1 MVDFLE
7 ENLNIAET
15 EEQKEESF
23 SSLDV
28 VEDDTLPQTT
38 SENGDYTDLEEISA
52 ENQTHDNKVV
62 AFFKSIFAR
71 KSPVG
76 RIWEIDFLRGFC
88 IFLMI
93 IDHIAIM
100 LATQF
105 GPVWYGTGMMSSSD
119 FGAKLCTFFL
129 WYCRDSSLRAVGH
142 PIVVFIFFAISGI
155 SCSFSRSNLKRGLTL
170 AVVSLLYTLV
180 TYILSIT
187 IDNTLLVTFGVL
199 HFYAVCIL
207 SWEIICRICKNNKV
221 AKTIVSGFIV
231 ILVAVLYYCYK
242 APATTPQWLFWIWPR
257 RHPDGTA
264 SLFYQQGKVSPGD
277 LFNLVPYASFF
288 FAGTFLQPL
297 LYSKRR
303 SLLPALDRGWHRP
316 FTFLGRHAISIYLT
330 HIVLVAVILCLIS
343 YIFFGVWGLF

>member
-1 MVDFLE
+1 
-7 ENLNIAET
+7 
-15 EEQKEESF
+15 
-23 SSLDV
+23 
-28 VEDDTLPQTT
+28 
-38 SENGDYTDLEEISA
+38 
-52 ENQTHDNKVV
+52 
-62 AFFKSIFAR
+62 
-71 KSPVG
+71 
-76 RIWEIDFLRGFC
+76 
-88 IFLMI
+88 
-93 IDHIAIM
+93 
-100 LATQF
+100 
-105 GPVWYGTGMMSSSD
+105 
-119 FGAKLCTFFL
+119 
-129 WYCRDSSLRAVGH
+129 
-142 PIVVFIFFAISGI
+142 
-155 SCSFSRSNLKRGLTL
+155 
-170 AVVSLLYTLV
+170 
-180 TYILSIT
+180 
-187 IDNTLLVTFGVL
+187 
-199 HFYAVCIL
+199 
-207 SWEIICRICKNNKV
+207 KV

-264 SLFYQQGKVSPGD
+264 NLFYQQGKVSPGD

>member
-28 VEDDTLPQTT
+28 VEDDALPQTT
-38 SENGDYTDLEEISA
+38 SENGDNTDLEEISA
-52 ENQTHDNKVV
+52 ENQTSDNKVV

-76 RIWEIDFLRGFC
+76 RIWEIDFLRGLC
-88 IFLMI
+88 VFLMI

-119 FGAKLCTFFL
+119 FGAKLCSFFL
-129 WYCRDSSLRAVGH
+129 WYCTSSLRAVGH

-264 SLFYQQGKVSPGD
+264 NLFYQQGKVSPGD

>member
-38 SENGDYTDLEEISA
+38 SENGDNTDLEEISA
-52 ENQTHDNKVV
+52 ENQTHDNKAV

-142 PIVVFIFFAISGI
+142 PIVVFIFFAISGRYPAI
-155 SCSFSRSNLKRGLTL
+155 TPPTL
-170 AVVSLLYTLV
+170 P
-180 TYILSIT
+180 SIAEPDT
-187 IDNTLLVTFGVL
+187 N
-199 HFYAVCIL
+199 CI
-207 SWEIICRICKNNKV
+207 
-221 AKTIVSGFIV
+221 
-231 ILVAVLYYCYK
+231 
-242 APATTPQWLFWIWPR
+242 
-257 RHPDGTA
+257 
-264 SLFYQQGKVSPGD
+264 
-277 LFNLVPYASFF
+277 
-288 FAGTFLQPL
+288 
-297 LYSKRR
+297 
-303 SLLPALDRGWHRP
+303 
-316 FTFLGRHAISIYLT
+316 
-330 HIVLVAVILCLIS
+330 
-343 YIFFGVWGLF
+343 

>member
-1 MVDFLE
+1 MVNFLE

-15 EEQKEESF
+15 EKQKEESF

-28 VEDDTLPQTT
+28 VEDNNLPQTA
-38 SENGDYTDLEEISA
+38 SENGDNTDLEEISA
-52 ENQTHDNKVV
+52 ENQTHDNRVV

-76 RIWEIDFLRGFC
+76 RIWEIDFLRGLC
-88 IFLMI
+88 VFLMI

-119 FGAKLCTFFL
+119 FGAKLCSVFL
-129 WYCRDSSLRAVGH
+129 WYCTSSLRAVGH

-170 AVVSLLYTLV
+170 AVVSILYTLV

-330 HIVLVAVILCLIS
+330 HIILVAVILCLIS